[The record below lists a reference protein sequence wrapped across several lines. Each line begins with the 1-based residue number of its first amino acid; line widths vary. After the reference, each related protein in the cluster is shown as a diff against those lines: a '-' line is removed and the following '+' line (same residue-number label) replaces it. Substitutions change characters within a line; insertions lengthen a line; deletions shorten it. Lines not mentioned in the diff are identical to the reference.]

1 MSTAFLFPG
10 QGSQKVG
17 MGADLFEAVSFA
29 DERFAIASEILG
41 IDLKT
46 IVLEGPMEELTKT
59 EYTQP
64 ALFTIESILVDTL
77 AEKGI
82 TPTVTMGHSLGEYG
96 ALYGAGVI
104 DFATGIKLVAKRGA
118 LMASAGADSD
128 GGMAAII
135 GLEKSKII
143 EVLETVDGVVVPANE
158 NSTDQTVI
166 SGEKAAIEIAC
177 EKLKEAGAKRAIV
190 LAVSG
195 AFHSPLMKSA
205 AEEFETYLESVEF
218 NDAKCPVI
226 TNVTAEGETS
236 GAKLKSLLVEQL
248 LSPVRWVDSQQ
259 SLLTIAPE
267 AVIEVGPGAV
277 LKGLARKFDRSLKV
291 VSCGDMSAIL
301 SIAE

>member
-1 MSTAFLFPG
+1 MSLAFLFPG

-17 MGADLFEAVSFA
+17 MGADLFENGSLA
-29 DERFAIASEILG
+29 DERFAEASEILG
-41 IDLKT
+41 VDLKK
-46 IVLEGPMEELTKT
+46 IVLEGPVEELTKT
-59 EYTQP
+59 QYTQP
-64 ALFTIESILVDTL
+64 ALFTVESLLVDLL
-77 AEKGI
+77 AEKGF

-104 DFATGIKLVAKRGA
+104 DFSTGIKLVAKRGA
-118 LMASAGADSD
+118 LMASCGAETD

-135 GLEKSKII
+135 GMEKDAIV
-143 EVLETVDGVVVPANE
+143 EVLATIDGVVVSANE

-166 SGEKAAIEIAC
+166 SGEKPAVEAAC
-177 EKLKEAGAKRAIV
+177 EKLTEAGAKRAIM

-195 AFHSPLMKSA
+195 AFHSPLMKPA
-205 AEEFETYLESVEF
+205 ADEFEKYLETVEF

-248 LSPVRWVDSQQ
+248 LSPVRWVDSQK
-259 SLLTIAPE
+259 SLLAFAPE
-267 AVIEVGPGAV
+267 TVVEVGPATV

-291 VSCGDMSAIL
+291 ASCGDSAGIAKL
-301 SIAE
+301 SE